1 MQNSGSSELLRFQ
14 KYCEHSKKI
23 LKQGKAE
30 MTRTQNQPFV
40 TASLSF
46 QIIFAKKNIELM
58 SHLQKFLN
66 TCLFSS
72 SLVQGVICYNR
83 ALYFYYM
90 LTPFSIFLYASSF
103 SPLNIGCI
111 RSSGSRKS
119 KNECTPFG
127 IIFEGCDDSSLF
139 SHLDHSSKWS
149 SNYWHS
155 GT

>member
-1 MQNSGSSELLRFQ
+1 MSFPVSMVRIITGRWRGFMWDSIDPSI
-14 KYCEHSKKI
+14 SKI
-23 LKQGKAE
+23 LKKLLI
-30 MTRTQNQPFV
+30 PHYIF
-40 TASLSF
+40 L
-46 QIIFAKKNIELM
+46 IFAKNIELM
-58 SHLQKFLN
+58 SHLPKFLN
-66 TCLFSS
+66 TCLFTS
-72 SLVQGVICYNR
+72 SLVLGVICFNR

-127 IIFEGCDDSSLF
+127 IIFRGCDDNSLF